1 MRIILKFKKHF
12 GRPLPRRNGKQM
24 TYNTEKR
31 TELLNYLKSCNG
43 RAMTVDEICG
53 AILTDGRGR
62 STVYR
67 LISRLVDEGSLRRI
81 SDGKTRRVT
90 YQYIYSGSCAE
101 HLHLKCKECGML
113 IHLDDVTSHILEKR
127 IMKREGF
134 MLDEGALLY
143 GICERCA
150 SPRKENG

>member
-1 MRIILKFKKHF
+1 
-12 GRPLPRRNGKQM
+12 M

>member
-1 MRIILKFKKHF
+1 
-12 GRPLPRRNGKQM
+12 M

-31 TELLNYLKSCNG
+31 AELLNFLKNCNG
-43 RAMTVDEICG
+43 RAMTVEEICC
-53 AILTDGRGR
+53 AILKDGKGR

-67 LISRLVDEGSLRRI
+67 LISQLVDEGSLRRI

-101 HLHLKCKECGML
+101 HLHLKCKNCGRL

-127 IMKREGF
+127 ILKSERF
-134 MLDEGALLY
+134 ALDEGALLY
-143 GICERCA
+143 GICESCTA
-150 SPRKENG
+150 PRKGGTK

>member
-1 MRIILKFKKHF
+1 
-12 GRPLPRRNGKQM
+12 M

-53 AILTDGRGR
+53 AILKDGRGR

-127 IMKREGF
+127 IMKSEGF
-134 MLDEGALLY
+134 ALDEGALLY

-150 SPRKENG
+150 STGKEIGK